1 MTETLGPAE
10 AVLSAEVARRYYL
23 DDQRKVD
30 IAAELGI
37 SRFKVARLLETAR
50 AAGLVRIEIVN
61 RFGLRS
67 DLSGQLRQVHGLQHC
82 VVVDASDRDPGIR
95 DIVGEA
101 AARLLEEIVT
111 ERDVLGLPWSRTIA
125 VTVAALTHLPPIPV
139 VQLTGSLSL
148 PDSGSPVDMVRAV
161 SRGSGGPSHIFYAP
175 FLLDDA
181 AALQSLRRQ
190 RAVAAAMRE
199 VPRVT
204 VAAAG
209 VGAWAPG
216 KSTIYDLAT
225 PRERREATDQGVVGE
240 IMGILLDADGNPVTT
255 TLSERLLTIE
265 HAALAAIPQVIA
277 LVIGRERTR
286 ITRALLASGLIS
298 GLVTDAELGQTLIEE
313 A

>member
-10 AVLSAEVARRYYL
+10 AVMSAEVARRYYL
-23 DDQRKVD
+23 DEQSKVD

-50 AAGLVRIEIVN
+50 AAGLVRIEIIN

-67 DLSGQLRQVHGLQHC
+67 DLSGQLRQEYGLQHC
-82 VVVDASDRDPGIR
+82 VVVDAGDRDPGIR
-95 DIVGEA
+95 GIVGEA

-125 VTVAALTHLPPIPV
+125 STVSALRHLPPVPV
-139 VQLTGSLSL
+139 VQLTGSLAL

-181 AALQSLRRQ
+181 AALQLLRRQ

-199 VPRVT
+199 VPKVT
-204 VAAAG
+204 IAAAG

-216 KSTIYDLAT
+216 RSTIYELAS
-225 PRERREATDQGVVGE
+225 PQERRRAADAGVVGE
-240 IMGILLDADGNPVTT
+240 IMGILLDAQGNPVTT
-255 TLSERLLTIE
+255 TLSDRLLTIGY
-265 HAALAAIPQVIA
+265 AALSAIPQVIA
-277 LVIGRERTR
+277 LVIGRERAE
-286 ITRALLASGLIS
+286 ITRALVSSGLIS
-298 GLVTDAELGQTLIEE
+298 ALVTDAELGQALLG
-313 A
+313 